1 MIYKNKI
8 LTSVNKV
15 YREKNPSSHIK
26 ITKKNIKNLYQIK
39 KIFN

>member
-26 ITKKNIKNLYQIK
+26 ITKKILKIYIKSK
-39 KIFN
+39 KNF